1 MHYILKF
8 TRKNIKAR
16 KKQDGGVWP
25 DSDPVI
31 ITGDFA
37 FDLMRQ
43 QFEPTNKGLD
53 SAAQADLQQ
62 WAWPVPQHRNPIDS
76 GETPVTLSSF
86 DILIYL
92 IYTGRGPFWN
102 SAIDNK
108 ISLKSGV

>member
-16 KKQDGGVWP
+16 NKQDGGVWP
-25 DSDPVI
+25 DSDLII

-53 SAAQADLQQ
+53 SAALLPAQGG
-62 WAWPVPQHRNPIDS
+62 DS
-76 GETPVTLSSF
+76 EAAARMLPRLTCSSE
-86 DILIYL
+86 LE
-92 IYTGRGPFWN
+92 
-102 SAIDNK
+102 SH
-108 ISLKSGV
+108 